1 MGFRRGVR
9 ITFSYNE
16 CRIAPRGP
24 SLAAAPGLATVGAG
38 VIARSPRR
46 GSDGVTSR
54 RATFAQPMILKEPN
68 TVNLRPSAP
77 TSNTVN
83 IVLMAH
89 IRPRLH
95 SPLQHENCALRRPR
109 RRTRSQPT
117 ATYAHAQYNRANRH
131 PRPNRFNLFNKAL
144 RRPVPRP
151 DQPCQRVHSSLADSP
166 LAQRAL
172 PGCIKFLRHV
182 NRRTSPQPSRHL
194 RAAPAAPTSRSEP
207 APEPRPMS

>member
-46 GSDGVTSR
+46 GSGGCTSR

-83 IVLMAH
+83 IVLMLTSVLGYILLCSMKTAH
-89 IRPRLH
+89 YGDRGGGLGVNPLRLTPTLNTTEQTVILDPIDSTCSTKRYDDQCRGQISH
-95 SPLQHENCALRRPR
+95 AREYIPPWLIPLWPSEPCQVASSSYVTSTGGRAL
-109 RRTRSQPT
+109 
-117 ATYAHAQYNRANRH
+117 N
-131 PRPNRFNLFNKAL
+131 
-144 RRPVPRP
+144 RP
-151 DQPCQRVHSSLADSP
+151 DIC
-166 LAQRAL
+166 
-172 PGCIKFLRHV
+172 
-182 NRRTSPQPSRHL
+182 
-194 RAAPAAPTSRSEP
+194 E
-207 APEPRPMS
+207 

>member
-16 CRIAPRGP
+16 CRIASRGP

-46 GSDGVTSR
+46 GSGGVTSR

-83 IVLMAH
+83 IVLMLTSVLGYILLCSMKTAH
-89 IRPRLH
+89 YGDRGGGLGVNPLRLTPTLNTTA
-95 SPLQHENCALRRPR
+95 SKPS
-109 RRTRSQPT
+109 RSSTQSIQPVEQSVT
-117 ATYAHAQYNRANRH
+117 TTSAAARSAMPEST
-131 PRPNRFNLFNKAL
+131 F
-144 RRPVPRP
+144 
-151 DQPCQRVHSSLADSP
+151 
-166 LAQRAL
+166 L
-172 PGCIKFLRHV
+172 PG
-182 NRRTSPQPSRHL
+182 
-194 RAAPAAPTSRSEP
+194 
-207 APEPRPMS
+207 